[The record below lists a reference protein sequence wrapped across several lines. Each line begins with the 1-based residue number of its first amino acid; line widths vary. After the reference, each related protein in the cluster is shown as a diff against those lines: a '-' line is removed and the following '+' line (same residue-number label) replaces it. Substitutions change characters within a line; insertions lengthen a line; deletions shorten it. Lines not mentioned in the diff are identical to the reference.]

1 MLRVVRT
8 LRLFSDEGK
17 SVAIYYIDSY
27 GSDTELLVRGIAK
40 TVSLAKASK
49 LSQAAVAAHDKR
61 QVSGSNIWE
70 EAIGKA
76 ATKSL
81 GAGRVIING
90 CTFHLLTGRIDPAG
104 FIRGPILA
112 AAIATKFLEKVIK
125 NRKAADVVFVPW
137 TPEELEEFKR
147 NHPDAIS
154 F

>member
-1 MLRVVRT
+1 M
-8 LRLFSDEGK
+8 
-17 SVAIYYIDSY
+17 AIYYIGAY
-27 GSDTELLVRGIAK
+27 GSDTELLVRGITK
-40 TVSLAKASK
+40 TLNLAKYSK
-49 LSQAAVAAHDKR
+49 LSQAAVAAHDKK

-81 GAGRVIING
+81 GAGKVIING
-90 CTFHLLTGRIDPAG
+90 CTFHLITERIDPPH

-112 AAIATKFLEKVIK
+112 AAIATSFLEKVIK
-125 NRKAADVVFVPW
+125 NRRTTDINFVPW

>member
-1 MLRVVRT
+1 M
-8 LRLFSDEGK
+8 
-17 SVAIYYIDSY
+17 AIYFIDSY

-40 TVSLAKASK
+40 TISLAKFSK
-49 LSQAAVAAHDKR
+49 LSQAAVAAHTKR

-81 GAGRVIING
+81 GAGKVIING
-90 CTFHLLTGRIDPAG
+90 CTMHLLTERIDPAD

-112 AAIATKFLEKVIK
+112 AAISAKFLEKVIK
-125 NRKAADVVFVPW
+125 NRKAADVIFVPW
-137 TPEELEEFKR
+137 APEELEEFKQS
-147 NHPDAIS
+147 HSDAIS

>member
-1 MLRVVRT
+1 M
-8 LRLFSDEGK
+8 
-17 SVAIYYIDSY
+17 AIYYIDSY
-27 GSDTELLVRGIAK
+27 GSDTELLVRGIVK
-40 TVSLAKASK
+40 TVSLAKSSK
-49 LSQAAVAAHDKR
+49 LSRAAVAAHDKK

-81 GAGRVIING
+81 GTAGKAIIND
-90 CTFHLLTGRIDPAG
+90 CTFHLITERIDPAD

-112 AAIATKFLEKVIK
+112 AAIATKFLERVIK
-125 NRKAADVVFVPW
+125 NRKATDIVFVPW

-147 NHPDAIS
+147 NHPEAIS

>member
-1 MLRVVRT
+1 M
-8 LRLFSDEGK
+8 
-17 SVAIYYIDSY
+17 AIYYIDSY

-40 TVSLAKASK
+40 TVSLAKVAK
-49 LSQAAVAAHDKR
+49 LSQAAVAAHDRK

-81 GAGRVIING
+81 GTGKVIING
-90 CTFHLLTGRIDPAG
+90 CTFHLLTERIDPAG

-125 NRKAADVVFVPW
+125 SRNATDIVFVPW
-137 TPEELEEFKR
+137 TPEELEEFKQ
-147 NHPDAIS
+147 NHPAAIS

>member
-1 MLRVVRT
+1 MT
-8 LRLFSDEGK
+8 
-17 SVAIYYIDSY
+17 IYYIDSY
-27 GSDTELLVRGIAK
+27 GSDTELLVRGIHK
-40 TVSLAKASK
+40 PINLAKSSG

-76 ATKSL
+76 ATKNL
-81 GAGRVIING
+81 GAGKTIIING
-90 CTFHLLTGRIDPAG
+90 CTMHLLTERIDPIN

-112 AAIATKFLEKVIK
+112 AALGIDFLEKVIE
-125 NRKAADVVFVPW
+125 NRKATDIVFVPW
-137 TPEELEEFKR
+137 TPEELEEFKQ

>member
-1 MLRVVRT
+1 M
-8 LRLFSDEGK
+8 
-17 SVAIYYIDSY
+17 AIYYIDSY
-27 GSDTELLVRGIAK
+27 GSDTELLVRGITK
-40 TVSLAKASK
+40 TVSLAEAAK
-49 LSQAAVAAHDKR
+49 LSQAAVAAHDRK

-70 EAIGKA
+70 EAIGRA

-81 GAGRVIING
+81 GAGKVIVNG
-90 CTFHLLTGRIDPAG
+90 CAFHLLTERIDPAG

-125 NRKAADVVFVPW
+125 YRKATDIVFVPW

-147 NHPDAIS
+147 NHPGAIS